1 MSNESRTRP
10 ESTRKTTGEDN
21 QTGGCAATAE
31 ISTPASVPLP
41 SASDI
46 VQPLSQ
52 MYQGANIPSSG
63 KVAALSRRGVR
74 EEHCASAKEPA
85 DELETEG
92 SRSRSSKSGPEPPMR
107 TTDEHAEVDGAKT
120 LEQNA
125 SSVTV
130 SSDSPLAESAEQI
143 SSARTDDPDTEHR
156 QSIQKRSET
165 VQVMREVDSDGERTF
180 IRRIVEYR

>member
-10 ESTRKTTGEDN
+10 ESTRKIISEDS
-21 QTGGCAATAE
+21 QTGGCTATAE

-46 VQPLSQ
+46 LQPLSQ
-52 MYQGANIPSSG
+52 MYQESNIPSSG
-63 KVAALSRRGVR
+63 EVAALSRGVR
-74 EEHCASAKEPA
+74 EEHRVCAKEPA
-85 DELETEG
+85 NGLGTDG
-92 SRSRSSKSGPEPPMR
+92 GSRSSKSGPEPLLY

-120 LEQNA
+120 SEQNA

-130 SSDSPLAESAEQI
+130 SSVSPLAESAEQTP
-143 SSARTDDPDTEHR
+143 SAQTHDAYTEHR
-156 QSIQKRSET
+156 QSIQKRSEM

>member
-10 ESTRKTTGEDN
+10 ESTRKITSEDS
-21 QTGGCAATAE
+21 QTGGCTATAE

-46 VQPLSQ
+46 LQPLSQ
-52 MYQGANIPSSG
+52 MYQESNIPSSG
-63 KVAALSRRGVR
+63 EVAALSRGVN
-74 EEHCASAKEPA
+74 EEHRACAKEPA
-85 DELETEG
+85 NGLGTDG
-92 SRSRSSKSGPEPPMR
+92 GSRSSKSGPEPLLY
-107 TTDEHAEVDGAKT
+107 TTEVDGAKT
-120 LEQNA
+120 SEQNA
-125 SSVTV
+125 SSATV
-130 SSDSPLAESAEQI
+130 SSVSPLAESSAEQT
-143 SSARTDDPDTEHR
+143 SSAQTHDADTEHR

>member
-10 ESTRKTTGEDN
+10 ESTRKIISEDS
-21 QTGGCAATAE
+21 QTGGCTATAE

-46 VQPLSQ
+46 LQPLSQ
-52 MYQGANIPSSG
+52 MYQESNIPSSG
-63 KVAALSRRGVR
+63 EVAALSRGAR
-74 EEHCASAKEPA
+74 EEHRACAKEPA
-85 DELETEG
+85 NGLGTDG
-92 SRSRSSKSGPEPPMR
+92 GSRSSKSGPEPLLY

-120 LEQNA
+120 SEQNA

-130 SSDSPLAESAEQI
+130 SSVSPLAESAEQTP
-143 SSARTDDPDTEHR
+143 SAQTHDADTEHR
-156 QSIQKRSET
+156 PSIQKRSEM

>member
-10 ESTRKTTGEDN
+10 ESTRKITSEN
-21 QTGGCAATAE
+21 SQTGGCTATAE

-46 VQPLSQ
+46 LQPLSQ
-52 MYQGANIPSSG
+52 MYQESNIPSSG
-63 KVAALSRRGVR
+63 EVAALSRGVR
-74 EEHCASAKEPA
+74 EEHRACAKEPA
-85 DELETEG
+85 NGLGTEG
-92 SRSRSSKSGPEPPMR
+92 SRSRSSKSGPEPLLC

-120 LEQNA
+120 SERNA

-130 SSDSPLAESAEQI
+130 SSVSPLAEPTEQTPSAQTHD
-143 SSARTDDPDTEHR
+143 ADTEHR
-156 QSIQKRSET
+156 QSIQKRSEM